1 MANDKQFR
9 PEDHL
14 TNIKGKE
21 YLEVKWRLVWF
32 RQDRPLDSGWGI
44 RTIPE
49 IATEERAV
57 YRAQIVSPEGVVI
70 AEGTK
75 SETQDGF
82 PDFVE
87 KAETGAIGRALAI
100 CGYGTQFCG
109 GELDERERIVD
120 SPVDRKP
127 TSAPQK
133 KRKRKPKQK
142 AQPQQASSEPLKQ
155 DAPTLGADGKAKFGK
170 WLERASEPIQQA
182 IEKELPA
189 FLAKRWD
196 ISTVEDVPAADG
208 AVLQGWARQRIEQI
222 PEELEQAKAEEFF
235 KLKEKAEQM
244 GIPIEGLDT
253 ADEIREEIDKV
264 EQAQEVPE

>member
-1 MANDKQFR
+1 MANDKQFK

-32 RQDRPLDSGWGI
+32 RQDRPLDSEWGI

-57 YRAQIVSPEGVVI
+57 YRAQIVSPEGVIV

-82 PDFVE
+82 PDFIE
-87 KAETGAIGRALAI
+87 KAETGAIGRALAV

-109 GELDERERIVD
+109 GELDEGKRIVD

-133 KRKRKPKQK
+133 KRKSQPKQ
-142 AQPQQASSEPLKQ
+142 QTGEP
-155 DAPTLGADGKAKFGK
+155 DN
-170 WLERASEPIQQA
+170 
-182 IEKELPA
+182 IEKLQIKIMELA
-189 FLAKRWD
+189 EALDMDEDSTRAAMKQKDDDDLLRMHDTLAKQ
-196 ISTVEDVPAADG
+196 
-208 AVLQGWARQRIEQI
+208 LQSQRS
-222 PEELEQAKAEEFF
+222 
-235 KLKEKAEQM
+235 
-244 GIPIEGLDT
+244 
-253 ADEIREEIDKV
+253 R
-264 EQAQEVPE
+264 